1 MRLKSTRRNNNKK
14 MNMKKIEIKKKIH
27 ETMKEWRWREK
38 KFDKNR
44 TRFDMWMWVYI
55 LDRIIKTHNDFS
67 AFKLICLVFDVHVS
81 LNE

>member
-1 MRLKSTRRNNNKK
+1 
-14 MNMKKIEIKKKIH
+14 MKKIEIKKTKKIH
-27 ETMKEWRWREK
+27 ETMKEWRWREEK
-38 KFDKNR
+38 IDKNR

-55 LDRIIKTHNDFS
+55 LDRIIKKTHNDFS